1 MNDTLTIQCVS
12 PYIEKISEP
21 LKRAKLQKGI
31 SNEKISKITGLPY
44 SFLTRIFVGQ
54 VVNPPLEHVAVLC
67 KFFNLSLD
75 ELTGLTD
82 GAETADG
89 ADPAIRLRTLELEN
103 ARLAGENTRLE
114 SFNNQLLQIV
124 GGARG

>member
-21 LKRAKLQKGI
+21 LKRAKLQKGL
-31 SNEKISKITGLPY
+31 SNERISEITGLPY

-54 VVNPPLEHVAVLC
+54 VANPPLEHVAVLC

-82 GAETADG
+82 STDALGRD
-89 ADPAIRLRTLELEN
+89 DPAIRLHALELEN
-103 ARLAGENTRLE
+103 AKLVGENTRLE
-114 SFNNQLLQIV
+114 SFNNQLLQII
-124 GGARG
+124 GDTRE

>member
-1 MNDTLTIQCVS
+1 MSETLTIQYVS
-12 PYIEKISEP
+12 PYIEKLSEH

-31 SNEKISKITGLPY
+31 SNEKISEITGLPY
-44 SFLTRIFVGQ
+44 GFLTRIFTGQ

-82 GAETADG
+82 VEEELDNN
-89 ADPAIRLRTLELEN
+89 DPASRLHTLELEN
-103 ARLAGENTRLE
+103 ARLAGENIRLE

-124 GGARG
+124 GGVRG

>member
-1 MNDTLTIQCVS
+1 MNETLTIQYVS
-12 PYIEKISEP
+12 PYIENLSEH

-31 SNEKISKITGLPY
+31 SNEKISEITGLPY
-44 SFLTRIFVGQ
+44 GFLTRIFTGQ

-75 ELTGLTD
+75 ELTGLAD

-103 ARLAGENTRLE
+103 ARLAGEISRLE
-114 SFNNQLLQIV
+114 SFNKQLLQIV